1 MTTAAAISALTYMPL
16 GLFYVR
22 ENKFLSFFV
31 LTFLLYIVRT
41 HPKRYI
47 IYFFKMQILTLLSKH
62 IHISTQ

>member
-41 HPKRYI
+41 HPK
-47 IYFFKMQILTLLSKH
+47 
-62 IHISTQ
+62 